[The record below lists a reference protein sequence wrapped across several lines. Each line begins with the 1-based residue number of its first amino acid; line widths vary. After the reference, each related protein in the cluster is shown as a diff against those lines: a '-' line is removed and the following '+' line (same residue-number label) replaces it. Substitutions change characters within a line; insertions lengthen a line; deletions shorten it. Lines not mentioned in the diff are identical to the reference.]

1 MKLYYSPGA
10 CSLAPHII
18 ALEAGIPLE
27 LVKVDLK
34 AHTLASGEDYYK
46 INPKGY
52 VPALQLDDGTLL
64 TEGPAIDQYLADSK
78 PDAHLLP
85 VSGDDRYKVIS
96 WLGFINSELHKNFG
110 PLFNAASS
118 DEAKANARA
127 AIVKRFDYVNS
138 ELAGKTFLVGGTF
151 TVADAY
157 LFVITTWAHH
167 VKIDL
172 PPNLR
177 GFFAEVSKRPKVHQ
191 AMKDEGLVK

>member
-10 CSLAPHII
+10 CSLSPHII

-27 LVKVDLK
+27 LVKVDTK
-34 AHTLASGEDYYK
+34 THKTESGEDFYK

-52 VPALQLDDGTLL
+52 VPALQLDSGTIL

-78 PDAHLLP
+78 PGAHLLP
-85 VSGDDRYKVIS
+85 ASGEDRYKVIS
-96 WLGFINSELHKNFG
+96 WLGFINSEIHKSFS
-110 PLFNAASS
+110 PLFGGGS
-118 DEAKANARA
+118 DEAKASAKA
-127 AIVKRFDYVNS
+127 SIVKRFDYVNG
-138 ELAGKTFLVGGTF
+138 ELAGKAFLTGDTF

-157 LFVITTWAHH
+157 LFVMTTWAHH
-167 VKIDL
+167 VRIDL

-177 GFFAEVSKRPKVHQ
+177 GFFAEVSKRPAVHQ

>member
-18 ALEAGIPLE
+18 AQEAGIALD
-27 LVKVDLK
+27 LVKVDIK
-34 AHTLASGEDYYK
+34 AHKLENGEDFYT

-52 VPALQLDDGTLL
+52 VPALRLDNGTVLS
-64 TEGPAIDQYLADSK
+64 EGPAIDQYLADLK
-78 PDAHLLP
+78 PESGLLP
-85 VSGDDRYKVIS
+85 AAGDDRYKVIG
-96 WLGFINSELHKNFG
+96 WLGFINSEIHKSFS
-110 PLFNAASS
+110 PLFGGGS
-118 DEAKANARA
+118 DEAKADAKSKIA
-127 AIVKRFDYVNS
+127 KRFDYVNG
-138 ELAGKTFLVGGTF
+138 ELAGKAFLTGDTF

-157 LFVITTWAHH
+157 LFVMTTWAHH